1 MAVTIHIPE
10 SLRQFTAGKGRIKF
24 DGSPTTV
31 AAALSLLWAEYPNAR
46 DRVLTETGD
55 VRPQFNIFVWN
66 ESIRYSGGLATP
78 LPEESDVFISPTTS

>member
-1 MAVTIHIPE
+1 MAVTIHISE
-10 SLRQFTAGKGRIKF
+10 ALRQFTGSKGRIRF
-24 DGSPTTV
+24 DVSPATV
-31 AAALSLLWAEYPNAR
+31 ADALALLWAQYPSVR

-78 LPEESDVFISPTTS
+78 LPEESDVFISPATS